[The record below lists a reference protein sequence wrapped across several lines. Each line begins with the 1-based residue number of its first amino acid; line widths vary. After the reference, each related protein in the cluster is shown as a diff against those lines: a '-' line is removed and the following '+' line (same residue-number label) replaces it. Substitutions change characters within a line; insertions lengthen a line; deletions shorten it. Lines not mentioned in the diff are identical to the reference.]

1 MYLRYAPRITPR
13 VDLVHASPWRRHRAL
28 RVLALAWP
36 ELAAASPPSR
46 ATLGAL
52 VAGAVGSSLRLV
64 APAEAPAGYEPAVS
78 EGAVPT
84 REGSWHDTF
93 NVLAFIAFPR
103 AKLALHRRVLALQ
116 RARAAA
122 GAPAGVRSREEDALA
137 LLDEGTLVIAG
148 PPEAIAALDEARR
161 EGSLARI
168 DEVMRT
174 HGLVVR
180 VLGHAL
186 LEHLVLE
193 RTPIGAGVLTLA
205 LPEPPTL
212 AAIDRALA
220 ERISTGGFPVPC
232 TSPTLPWPD
241 PTVDGW
247 IGLVEGA
254 PGAPTPPATGEFTSE
269 PRLGN
274 LHPPA
279 GVSEG

>member
-1 MYLRYAPRITPR
+1 MDR
-13 VDLVHASPWRRHRAL
+13 SPWRRHRAL
-28 RVLALAWP
+28 RVLAREWP
-36 ELAAASPPSR
+36 ELAVASPPPRPTMSR
-46 ATLGAL
+46 WLAQ
-52 VAGAVGSSLRLV
+52 AGSTLRLV

-84 REGSWHDTF
+84 REGSWHDAF

-103 AKLALHRRVLALQ
+103 AKLALHRRVLTLQ

-137 LLDEGTLVIAG
+137 LLDEGSLVIAG
-148 PPEAIAALDEARR
+148 PPAAIAALDEARH
-161 EGSLARI
+161 EGSLPGLDA
-168 DEVMRT
+168 VMRT

-193 RTPIGAGVLTLA
+193 RRPIGAGVLTLP
-205 LPEPPTL
+205 LLEPPTL
-212 AAIDRALA
+212 AAIDRALD
-220 ERISTGGFPVPC
+220 ERISVGGFPMPC

-247 IGLVEGA
+247 IAGDADADDADPE
-254 PGAPTPPATGEFTSE
+254 PGERPPERPREPSTGDFVNEPE
-269 PRLGN
+269 PREPS
-274 LHPPA
+274 PP
-279 GVSEG
+279 SWRQ

>member
-1 MYLRYAPRITPR
+1 M
-13 VDLVHASPWRRHRAL
+13 DSPWRRHRAL
-28 RVLALAWP
+28 RVLARAWP
-36 ELAAASPPSR
+36 ELAAPSPPSR
-46 ATLGAL
+46 AAL
-52 VAGAVGSSLRLV
+52 ARRVALASSELRLV
-64 APAEAPAGYEPAVS
+64 APDDAPHGYEPAVD

-84 REGSWHDTF
+84 REGSWHDAF
-93 NVLAFIAFPR
+93 NVLAFLAFPQ

-116 RARAAA
+116 RARRAA
-122 GAPAGVRSREEDALA
+122 GGRAGVRSREEDALA

-161 EGSLARI
+161 EGSLPRI
-168 DEVMRT
+168 DAVMRA
-174 HGLVVR
+174 HGIVAR

-193 RTPIGAGVLTLA
+193 RRPIGAGVLA
-205 LPEPPTL
+205 LPLREPPTL

-220 ERISTGGFPVPC
+220 ERISVGGFPVPC

-241 PTVDGW
+241 PWVDAW
-247 IGLVEGA
+247 IGGDGGIGSADPEMPVEPHSRPSGA
-254 PGAPTPPATGEFTSE
+254 EIPAAPHP
-269 PRLGN
+269 GN

>member
-1 MYLRYAPRITPR
+1 M
-13 VDLVHASPWRRHRAL
+13 HSSPWRRHRAL

-46 ATLGAL
+46 AALGAL
-52 VAGAVGSSLRLV
+52 VASTAGSSLRLV
-64 APAEAPAGYEPAVS
+64 APAEAPHGYEPAVS

-84 REGSWHDTF
+84 REGSWHDAF
-93 NVLAFIAFPR
+93 NVLAFLAFPR

-116 RARAAA
+116 RTRAAA

-137 LLDEGTLVIAG
+137 LLDEGSLVIAG
-148 PPEAIAALDEARR
+148 PPAAIAALDEARR
-161 EGSLARI
+161 DGSLPRI
-168 DEVMRT
+168 DAVMCT
-174 HGLVVR
+174 HGLVTH

-193 RTPIGAGVLTLA
+193 RAPIGAGVLTLP
-205 LPEPPTL
+205 LSEPPTR

-220 ERISTGGFPVPC
+220 ERISAGGFPVPC

-247 IGLVEGA
+247 IDATGIATGLDGRGPR
-254 PGAPTPPATGEFTSE
+254 PGEMPPERPSWPATGEFPEE
-269 PRLGN
+269 PAPGN
-274 LHPPA
+274 LAPLA